1 MSELRSL
8 RRLPPTYS
16 HTLPTSSSP
25 TADVCRPDEHAS
37 RDPRCSQR
45 TVRGTLW
52 LMCLALV
59 LASPTKSLSDIDLA
73 PVANGDV
80 GQAPSALP
88 TDVEG
93 ESDTV
98 ELRGRMFNPS
108 HVLLHHDH

>member
-25 TADVCRPDEHAS
+25 TADVGRTDEHAS
-37 RDPRCSQR
+37 RDPRCGQR
-45 TVRGTLW
+45 TVSGTLW

-59 LASPTKSLSDIDLA
+59 LATPTKSLSDIDLP
-73 PVANGDV
+73 PVANGEA

-88 TDVEG
+88 TAAEG
-93 ESDTV
+93 EWATV
-98 ELRGRMFNPS
+98 EISGRMFIPN
-108 HVLLHHDH
+108 HGL